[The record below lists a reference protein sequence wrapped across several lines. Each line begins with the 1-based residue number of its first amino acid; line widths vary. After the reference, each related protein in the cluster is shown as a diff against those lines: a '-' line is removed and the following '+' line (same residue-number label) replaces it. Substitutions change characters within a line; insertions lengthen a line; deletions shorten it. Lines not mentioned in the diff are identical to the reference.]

1 MRRVVFTNGVF
12 DVLHMGHIGLL
23 EFCKTQGNYL
33 LVAIDS
39 DRRVKETKGHDRPIH
54 SEDERKRMLEAIRHV
69 DAVVIFDSLD
79 DLRLLHRSLNPD
91 VVVKG
96 SDWSRETLEQ
106 DGISEQSEVVLYP
119 RIEGYS
125 TTATIERLRHSK

>member
-54 SEDERKRMLEAIRHV
+54 PEWERRKMLESIRHV

>member
-1 MRRVVFTNGVF
+1 
-12 DVLHMGHIGLL
+12 
-23 EFCKTQGNYL
+23 
-33 LVAIDS
+33 
-39 DRRVKETKGHDRPIH
+39 
-54 SEDERKRMLEAIRHV
+54 MLEAIRHV

-125 TTATIERLRHSK
+125 TTAIIERLRHSK